1 MFKKILMKI
10 YTSIKIN
17 IVIFKTKRLK
27 LKRIGINKKNIRK
40 RKIIVSL
47 TSYSKRFSTLPLC
60 IKSLLTQ
67 TLKPD
72 KIILYLTN
80 KDYLNVT
87 KEIKKLQ
94 QYGLEIKIVDLDLRP
109 HKKYYYAMREYHND
123 IIITVDDDVIY
134 DKQLVEQLMLTHRRY
149 PDAIVTARARL
160 IKADNAYFFPYNE
173 WKLVTTSYEP
183 SMKLL
188 ATGVGGVLYP
198 PYLLNE
204 GLLFNLDY
212 INNYINV
219 DDLWLKTVEI
229 ISGIPT
235 VICDLSVDHHRIEI
249 PSAQKNGLTNINVFQ
264 KQNDKYWLELNRQF
278 KLFEKLF
285 NR

>member
-1 MFKKILMKI
+1 M
-10 YTSIKIN
+10 
-17 IVIFKTKRLK
+17 
-27 LKRIGINKKNIRK
+27 
-40 RKIIVSL
+40 
-47 TSYSKRFSTLPLC
+47 
-60 IKSLLTQ
+60 
-67 TLKPD
+67 
-72 KIILYLTN
+72 
-80 KDYLNVT
+80 
-87 KEIKKLQ
+87 
-94 QYGLEIKIVDLDLRP
+94 EIKIVDLDLRP